1 MFQED
6 LNYGLYLSF
15 PRHQTSNKEF
25 ERGISYNKSKDLSP
39 LIIMLIMTKEWY
51 SIWFLLVSIFRRM
64 GEKKKVITQR
74 TFLGFDK
81 IIGV

>member
-64 GEKKKVITQR
+64 GENKKVITQR

>member
-1 MFQED
+1 MFRED

-15 PRHQTSNKEF
+15 PRHQTSNKEI

-64 GEKKKVITQR
+64 SENEKVITQR
-74 TFLGFDK
+74 TFWGFDK